1 MSYAF
6 LTIKREE
13 DGQQT
18 VRGPRVTDVIGHVL
32 RGAFDDTNSVPPEM
46 AQMLRRLDAIP
57 NRIH

>member
-32 RGAFDDTNSVPPEM
+32 RDAFDGSNGIPPEM

-57 NRIH
+57 KRFH